1 MFAVGSAFNIEPKV
15 NIDKCVEYEIN
26 SKSCK
31 RSNGTFEY
39 GFTLRCLLWQTFP
52 NGTVINESSLAK
64 KLFVQRYVD
73 DITQDMEPKFE
84 PIVNN
89 TNIGATVVTAL
100 IVIAVLV
107 AIGLVCYAQK
117 YKVTGNIFLVVSV
130 SILIVHKT

>member
-1 MFAVGSAFNIEPKV
+1 M
-15 NIDKCVEYEIN
+15 
-26 SKSCK
+26 
-31 RSNGTFEY
+31 
-39 GFTLRCLLWQTFP
+39 
-52 NGTVINESSLAK
+52 AK

>member
-1 MFAVGSAFNIEPKV
+1 MFDVNSAFNIEPKV
-15 NIDKCVEYEIN
+15 NIDKCVEYDTDSRN
-26 SKSCK
+26 CK

-39 GFTLRCLLWQTFP
+39 GFTLRCLLRQTFP

-64 KLFVQRYVD
+64 QLSVQRYVD

-84 PIVNN
+84 FIVKN
-89 TNIGATVVTAL
+89 TNIGATVLTSL

-117 YKVTGNIFLVVSV
+117 YKVTGNL
-130 SILIVHKT
+130 

>member
-1 MFAVGSAFNIEPKV
+1 MFDVGSAFNIEPKV

-26 SKSCK
+26 SKRCK

-39 GFTLRCLLWQTFP
+39 GFTLRCLLRQTFP

-117 YKVTGNIFLVVSV
+117 YKVTGNIF
-130 SILIVHKT
+130 